1 MKNLTIRQFSAL
13 DYAGTEA
20 LNTLCTNLSFSGE
33 NISKIMLTSSG
44 ASEGKSFVSMNIMR
58 TMAKLGYSVAL
69 VDADMRRSTLI
80 SRYGMEFEAGDSGA
94 GLSHFLAGRAEIEDV
109 VYRTNIDGAFL
120 VPAGRLVSNSLPLLV
135 SHRFGDLLDYLA
147 RSVDY
152 VLVDAPPIGALIDG
166 AQIAKSCDGTLIV
179 VNYNQVHRREL
190 IEVKEQIE
198 QTGCMILGTVLNQV
212 DMKNYIGRKYYYKS
226 YYSNYDVESR
236 GQKGSARRKVRKK

>member
-1 MKNLTIRQFSAL
+1 MKNLNIRQFPAL

-20 LNTLCTNLSFSGE
+20 MNTLCTNLSFSGE

-69 VDADMRRSTLI
+69 VDADMRRSMLI
-80 SRYGMEFEAGDSGA
+80 SRYGMEFEAGDNGM

-109 VYRTNIDGAFL
+109 VYRTNIDGAFM

-135 SHRFGDLLDYLA
+135 SERFEELLDYLA

-190 IEVKEQIE
+190 MEVKEQIE

-226 YYSNYDVESR
+226 YYSNYDVESH
-236 GQKGSARRKVRKK
+236 GKGSARRKARKK